1 MDRNIG
7 VLSFGTRCIARTAKI
22 DAVSG
27 DERPILPRLML
38 GLSYRSREEDSA
50 NTLSDSPEAGRGTN
64 PKGDR
69 ET

>member
-27 DERPILPRLML
+27 DERPIAIDDH
-38 GLSYRSREEDSA
+38 LS
-50 NTLSDSPEAGRGTN
+50 
-64 PKGDR
+64 
-69 ET
+69 